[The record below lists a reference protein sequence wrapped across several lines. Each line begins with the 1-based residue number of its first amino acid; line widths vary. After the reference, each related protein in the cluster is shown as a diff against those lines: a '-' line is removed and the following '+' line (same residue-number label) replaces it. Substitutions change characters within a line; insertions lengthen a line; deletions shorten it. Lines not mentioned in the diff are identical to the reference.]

1 MKNKL
6 KSYIS
11 VLFYFFLLSESINAN
26 ESFIF
31 NVTEIE
37 ILEDGNQINGYK
49 GGTATSKD
57 GSIISAENFF
67 YNKLT
72 NILETSGNVK
82 YFDKIKNI
90 IITADKAIY
99 LKNKEKIFTIGNS
112 KAVNNNNT
120 ITASNLNYDKIKNI
134 YEAKKNVVVN
144 DFERDTTIYADKII
158 YLKNDE
164 KFFTTGNSKAVNNN
178 NTITATILEYDKIN
192 NIFKAKKNAI
202 ANDSE
207 KDATI
212 YADEINYFKNEEKI
226 LTKGKTKALIENK
239 YKFNSENVYYYR
251 NLGDL
256 ISQKR
261 SSVEDDSGNIYKLES
276 FVYNINAETLKGKEV
291 NVFAKVD
298 ENKIDQ
304 YFFSEGFFD
313 FKDQSHIAKETK
325 IKIHK
330 NVFEKEMLNLDID
343 PELYGY
349 QDPRI
354 YGSSSSSDQNKT
366 IVNNGIFTSC
376 KLNDN
381 CPPWSIKAE
390 KITHDKI
397 KKDMIYKNAILKIYD
412 VPILYFPKFF
422 HPDPTVKRRS
432 GFLQPQLNN
441 SETLGSS
448 VQIPYF
454 KTLGHDMDLTFKPT
468 LFDTKSDNN
477 KYILQNEFRKK
488 NKDSSLIADFAL
500 TKSYRSPYDN
510 KKKDIN
516 HFFFHYDK
524 NLQLPNFNTSTLD
537 AKIEKVSNDTYLKV
551 FRQNLFDTS
560 ILPSNLSTLTTEVN
574 LNLDHEDY
582 YFTSGIQAF
591 ENLGVKHSDRYQF
604 VFPYYNFSK
613 NIFTDK
619 ISGSFSF
626 SSSGSNILQNTNNLR
641 TSITNDI
648 GYSSIDYFSD
658 SGFKS
663 GIDLYFKNLNSRGSN
678 DETYTSSPQID
689 AMNIINLNTSF
700 PLFKTDDLNIE
711 TLTPKISFRVNPGNN
726 MNNFSNSGS
735 NVNADNAFDINRLGI
750 SDSYEAGKSLTLGID
765 YKLDPMESSSDTDA
779 KDKYLEFKLATVMRD
794 QVETD
799 IPTSSTINR
808 KSSDIFGSFNNN
820 LFENI
825 NFGYDFSLDNNLKTI
840 NSNTINT
847 EIEIN
852 NFISTFNFIEQRNEI
867 GTTHAINSSL
877 EYTIDNNNSLKF
889 NTRRN
894 KEINLTE
901 YYNLSYEYKNDCLT
915 AALRFNKTFYSDNDL
930 APTEDLFFTLTLI
943 PLTTY
948 ERDVY
953 KRRDGVGGLEGWFR

>member
-11 VLFYFFLLSESINAN
+11 ILFCFILLFKNAYAN
-26 ESFIF
+26 EPFIF
-31 NVTEIE
+31 DVSEIE
-37 ILEDGNQINGYK
+37 ILEEGNQINGYK

-57 GSIISAENFF
+57 GSTITAENFF

-82 YFDKIKNI
+82 YIDKIKNI
-90 IITADKAIY
+90 TITTDKAIY
-99 LKNKEKIFTIGNS
+99 FKDQEKIFTIGNS

-120 ITASNLNYDKIKNI
+120 ITASNLNYNKNKNI
-134 YEAKKNVVVN
+134 FEAKKNVVVN
-144 DFERDTTIYADKII
+144 DFEKDATIYADEIT
-158 YLKNDE
+158 YFKNEE
-164 KFFTTGNSKAVNNN
+164 KFFTNGNSKAINDN
-178 NTITATILEYDKIN
+178 NTITASILEYDKIN
-192 NIFKAKKNAI
+192 NIFEAKKNAV
-202 ANDSE
+202 ANDFE

-212 YADEINYFKNEEKI
+212 YADEITYFKNEEKI
-226 LTKGKTKALIENK
+226 FTKGRTKVLIEDK
-239 YKFNSENVYYYR
+239 YRFNSENVSYYR

-276 FVYNINAETLKGKEV
+276 FKYNINKELLKGKVV

-298 ENKIDQ
+298 ENKTDQ

-313 FKDQSHIAKETK
+313 FKNQSHIAKETK

-330 NVFEKEMLNLDID
+330 NVFENEMLKLEVD

-349 QDPRI
+349 NDPRI

-412 VPILYFPKFF
+412 VPVLYFPKFF

-441 SETLGSS
+441 SETVGSS
-448 VQIPYF
+448 IQIPYF
-454 KTLGHDMDLTFKPT
+454 KTLGYEMDLTFKPT

-488 NKDSSLIADFAL
+488 NKDSSIIADFAL
-500 TKSYRSPYDN
+500 TKSYRSPFDN

-524 NLQLPNFNTSTLD
+524 NLQLPIFETVTID
-537 AKIEKVSNDTYLKV
+537 AKIERVSNDTYLKV
-551 FRQNLFDTS
+551 FRQNLFDTP

-626 SSSGSNILQNTNNLR
+626 NSSGSNILQNTNNLR

-663 GIDLYFKNLNSRGSN
+663 GIDLYFKNLNSKGRN
-678 DETYTSSPQID
+678 DKTYTSSPQID
-689 AMNIINLNTSF
+689 AMNIIDLNTSF
-700 PLFKTDDLNIE
+700 PLFKIDDLNIE

-726 MNNFSNSGS
+726 MNDFSNSGS
-735 NVNADNAFDINRLGI
+735 NINADNAFNINRLGI

-765 YKLDPMESSSDTDA
+765 YKLDPIEASSDPDA

-794 QVETD
+794 QVEAD

-808 KSSDIFGSFNNN
+808 KSSDIFGSFDNN

-852 NFISTFNFIEQRNEI
+852 NFITTFNFIEQRNEI
-867 GTTHAINSSL
+867 GTTHAISSSL
-877 EYTIDNNNSLKF
+877 EYTIDKNTSLKF
-889 NTRRN
+889 DTRRN

-915 AALRFNKTFYSDNDL
+915 AALKFNKTFYSDNDL

-948 ERDVY
+948 EKDVY
-953 KRRDGVGGLEGWFR
+953 KRRDGIGGLKGWFR

>member
-1 MKNKL
+1 M
-6 KSYIS
+6 
-11 VLFYFFLLSESINAN
+11 
-26 ESFIF
+26 
-31 NVTEIE
+31 
-37 ILEDGNQINGYK
+37 
-49 GGTATSKD
+49 
-57 GSIISAENFF
+57 
-67 YNKLT
+67 
-72 NILETSGNVK
+72 
-82 YFDKIKNI
+82 
-90 IITADKAIY
+90 
-99 LKNKEKIFTIGNS
+99 
-112 KAVNNNNT
+112 
-120 ITASNLNYDKIKNI
+120 
-134 YEAKKNVVVN
+134 
-144 DFERDTTIYADKII
+144 
-158 YLKNDE
+158 
-164 KFFTTGNSKAVNNN
+164 
-178 NTITATILEYDKIN
+178 
-192 NIFKAKKNAI
+192 
-202 ANDSE
+202 
-207 KDATI
+207 
-212 YADEINYFKNEEKI
+212 
-226 LTKGKTKALIENK
+226 
-239 YKFNSENVYYYR
+239 
-251 NLGDL
+251 
-256 ISQKR
+256 
-261 SSVEDDSGNIYKLES
+261 
-276 FVYNINAETLKGKEV
+276 
-291 NVFAKVD
+291 
-298 ENKIDQ
+298 
-304 YFFSEGFFD
+304 
-313 FKDQSHIAKETK
+313 
-325 IKIHK
+325 
-330 NVFEKEMLNLDID
+330 
-343 PELYGY
+343 
-349 QDPRI
+349 
-354 YGSSSSSDQNKT
+354 
-366 IVNNGIFTSC
+366 
-376 KLNDN
+376 
-381 CPPWSIKAE
+381 
-390 KITHDKI
+390 
-397 KKDMIYKNAILKIYD
+397 
-412 VPILYFPKFF
+412 
-422 HPDPTVKRRS
+422 
-432 GFLQPQLNN
+432 
-441 SETLGSS
+441 
-448 VQIPYF
+448 
-454 KTLGHDMDLTFKPT
+454 
-468 LFDTKSDNN
+468 
-477 KYILQNEFRKK
+477 
-488 NKDSSLIADFAL
+488 
-500 TKSYRSPYDN
+500 
-510 KKKDIN
+510 
-516 HFFFHYDK
+516 
-524 NLQLPNFNTSTLD
+524 
-537 AKIEKVSNDTYLKV
+537 
-551 FRQNLFDTS
+551 
-560 ILPSNLSTLTTEVN
+560 PSNLSTLTTEVN

-619 ISGSFSF
+619 IAGSFSF

-726 MNNFSNSGS
+726 MSDFSNSGS
-735 NVNADNAFDINRLGI
+735 NINADNAFDINRLGI

-765 YKLDPMESSSDTDA
+765 YKLDPMESSSDPDA

-889 NTRRN
+889 DTRRN

-953 KRRDGVGGLEGWFR
+953 KRRDGLVDLRDGFVK

>member
-11 VLFYFFLLSESINAN
+11 ILFCFFLLSEYAN
-26 ESFIF
+26 TNEPFIF

-37 ILEDGNQINGYK
+37 VLENGNQINGYK
-49 GGTATSKD
+49 GGTATTED
-57 GSIISAENFF
+57 GSTISAEKFF

-82 YFDKIKNI
+82 YLDKVKNI
-90 IITADKAIY
+90 VITADKAIY

-112 KAVNNNNT
+112 KVVNNNNT

-134 YEAKKNVVVN
+134 YKAKKNVVVK
-144 DFERDTTIYADKII
+144 DFEKNATIYADEITYLKNDEKFFTSGNSKAVNDSNTITASILEYDKVKNIFKAKKNAVANDFEKDATIYADEII

-164 KFFTTGNSKAVNNN
+164 KFF
-178 NTITATILEYDKIN
+178 
-192 NIFKAKKNAI
+192 
-202 ANDSE
+202 
-207 KDATI
+207 
-212 YADEINYFKNEEKI
+212 
-226 LTKGKTKALIENK
+226 TKGKTKALIENK
-239 YKFNSENVYYYR
+239 YKFNSEDVSYYR

-256 ISQKR
+256 ISQKK
-261 SSVEDDSGNIYKLES
+261 SSIEDDSGNIYKLKS
-276 FVYNINAETLKGKEV
+276 FVYNINREILKGKEV
-291 NVFAKVD
+291 NIFAKVD

-330 NVFEKEMLNLDID
+330 NVFENEMLKLEID

-354 YGSSSSSDQNKT
+354 YGSSSSSDQSKT
-366 IVNNGIFTSC
+366 VVNNGIFTSC

-397 KKDMIYKNAILKIYD
+397 KKDMIYKNAILRIYD
-412 VPILYFPKFF
+412 VPVLYFPKFF

-432 GFLQPQLNN
+432 GFLQPQFNN

-448 VQIPYF
+448 IQIPYF

-500 TKSYRSPYDN
+500 TKGYRSSFDN
-510 KKKDIN
+510 KKKNIN
-516 HFFFHYDK
+516 HLFFQYDK
-524 NLQLPNFNTSTLD
+524 NLQLPNFEKSTID

-551 FRQNLFDTS
+551 FRQNLFDTP

-574 LNLDHEDY
+574 INLDHEDY
-582 YFTSGIQAF
+582 FFSTGIQAF
-591 ENLGVKHSDRYQF
+591 ENLGTKHSDRYQF

-619 ISGSFSF
+619 IDGSFLF
-626 SSSGSNILQNTNNLR
+626 SSSGSNRLLNTNNLK
-641 TSITNDI
+641 TSVTNDL
-648 GYSSIDYFSD
+648 GYKSIDYFSD

-663 GIDLYFKNLNSRGSN
+663 SLDLYFRNLNSRGKN

-689 AMNIINLNTSF
+689 AMNIINFDTSL
-700 PLFKTDDLNIE
+700 PLFKIDEFNLE
-711 TLTPKISFRVNPGNN
+711 SLTPKVSFRVNPGNN
-726 MNNFSNSGS
+726 MNNYSDSSSNI
-735 NVNADNAFDINRLGI
+735 NADNVFDINRLGI

-765 YKLDPMESSSDTDA
+765 YKLDPMEVNSDPDS
-779 KDKYLEFKLATVMRD
+779 KDKYMEFKLATVIRD
-794 QVETD
+794 QIETD

-808 KSSDIFGSFNNN
+808 KNSDIFGSFEYN
-820 LFENI
+820 LLENI

-840 NSNTINT
+840 NSNTINAEF
-847 EIEIN
+847 EIS
-852 NFISTFNFIEQRNEI
+852 NFITTFNYIEQRNEI
-867 GTTHAINSSL
+867 GTTHAVNTGL
-877 EYTIDNNNSLKF
+877 EYAIDNNNSLKF
-889 NTRRN
+889 DTRRN

-915 AALRFNKTFYSDNDL
+915 AALKFNKTFYTDNDL
-930 APTEDLFFTLTLI
+930 APREDLFFTLTLV

-948 ERDVY
+948 ERDIY
-953 KRRDGVGGLEGWFR
+953 KRRDGIGGLRGWFR

>member
-11 VLFYFFLLSESINAN
+11 ILFCFFLLSEYAN
-26 ESFIF
+26 TNEPFIF

-37 ILEDGNQINGYK
+37 VLENGNQINGYK
-49 GGTATSKD
+49 GGTATTED
-57 GSIISAENFF
+57 GSTISAEKFF

-82 YFDKIKNI
+82 YLDKVKNI
-90 IITADKAIY
+90 VITADKAIY

-144 DFERDTTIYADKII
+144 DFEKNATIYADEITYLKNDEKFFTSGNSKAVNDSNTITASILEYDKVKNIFKAKKNAVANDFEKDATIYADEII

-164 KFFTTGNSKAVNNN
+164 KFF
-178 NTITATILEYDKIN
+178 
-192 NIFKAKKNAI
+192 
-202 ANDSE
+202 
-207 KDATI
+207 
-212 YADEINYFKNEEKI
+212 
-226 LTKGKTKALIENK
+226 TKGKTKALIENK
-239 YKFNSENVYYYR
+239 YKFNSEDVSYYR

-256 ISQKR
+256 ISQKK
-261 SSVEDDSGNIYKLES
+261 SSIEDDSGNIYKLKS
-276 FVYNINAETLKGKEV
+276 FVYNINREILKGKEV
-291 NVFAKVD
+291 NIFAKVD

-330 NVFEKEMLNLDID
+330 NVFENEMLKLEID

-354 YGSSSSSDQNKT
+354 YGSSSSSDQSKT
-366 IVNNGIFTSC
+366 VVNNGIFTSC

-397 KKDMIYKNAILKIYD
+397 KKDMIYKNAILRIYD
-412 VPILYFPKFF
+412 VPVLYFPKFF

-432 GFLQPQLNN
+432 GFLQPQFNN

-448 VQIPYF
+448 IQIPYF

-516 HFFFHYDK
+516 HFFFQYDK

-700 PLFKTDDLNIE
+700 PLFKIDDLNIE

-726 MNNFSNSGS
+726 MNDFSNSGS
-735 NVNADNAFDINRLGI
+735 NINADNAFDINRLGI

-765 YKLDPMESSSDTDA
+765 YRLDPMESSSDPDA

-852 NFISTFNFIEQRNEI
+852 NFITTFNFIEQRNEI
-867 GTTHAINSSL
+867 GTTHAISSSL
-877 EYTIDNNNSLKF
+877 EYTIDKNTSLKF
-889 NTRRN
+889 DTRRN

-915 AALRFNKTFYSDNDL
+915 AALKFNKTFYTDNDL
-930 APTEDLFFTLTLI
+930 APREDLFFTLTLV

-948 ERDVY
+948 ERDIY
-953 KRRDGVGGLEGWFR
+953 KRRDGIGGLRGWFR

>member
-11 VLFYFFLLSESINAN
+11 ILLCFFLLSESTNAD

-37 ILEDGNQINGYK
+37 ILDDGNQINGYK

-82 YFDKIKNI
+82 YIDKIKNI
-90 IITADKAIY
+90 VITTDKAIY

-112 KAVNNNNT
+112 KVVNNNNT
-120 ITASNLNYDKIKNI
+120 ITASDLNYDKIKNI
-134 YEAKKNVVVN
+134 YEAKKNVIVN
-144 DFERDTTIYADKII
+144 DFEKETTIYADEIT

-164 KFFTTGNSKAVNNN
+164 KFFTTGNSKAVNNY
-178 NTITATILEYDKIN
+178 NTIKASILEYDKIN
-192 NIFKAKKNAI
+192 NIFKAKKNAVAI
-202 ANDSE
+202 DSQ

-212 YADEINYFKNEEKI
+212 YADEITYFKNEEKI
-226 LTKGKTKALIENK
+226 FTKGKTKTLIENK
-239 YKFNSENVYYYR
+239 YKFNSENVSYYR

-261 SSVEDDSGNIYKLES
+261 SSVEDDSGNVYKLEN
-276 FVYNINAETLKGKEV
+276 FTYNINKEILKGKEV

-343 PELYGY
+343 PEIYGY

-354 YGSSSSSDQNKT
+354 YGSSSSSDRNKT

-412 VPILYFPKFF
+412 VPVLYFPKFF

-488 NKDSSLIADFAL
+488 NKDSSLIADLAL
-500 TKSYRSPYDN
+500 TKSYRSPFDN

-516 HFFFHYDK
+516 HFFFQYDK
-524 NLQLPNFNTSTLD
+524 NLQLSNFVTSKLD

-551 FRQNLFDTS
+551 FRQNLFDTP
-560 ILPSNLSTLTTEVN
+560 ILPDSLSTLTTELNV
-574 LNLDHEDY
+574 NLDHENY
-582 YFTSGIQAF
+582 YFTTGIQAF
-591 ENLGVKHSDRYQF
+591 ENLGIEHSDRYQF

-619 ISGSFSF
+619 IDGSFSF
-626 SSSGSNILQNTNNLR
+626 TSSGSNRLLNTNNLK
-641 TSITNDI
+641 TSITNDFS
-648 GYSSIDYFSD
+648 YNSIDYFSD

-663 GIDLYFKNLNSRGSN
+663 RFDLYFRNLNSSGKN
-678 DETYTSSPQID
+678 DITYTSSPQID

-700 PLFKTDDLNIE
+700 PLFKINEINME

-726 MNNFSNSGS
+726 MNNNSNSSS
-735 NVNADNAFDINRLGI
+735 NVNADNVFDINRLGI

-765 YKLDPMESSSDTDA
+765 YRYDPMEVSSDPDA

-794 QVETD
+794 QIETD
-799 IPTSSTINR
+799 IPTSSTIN
-808 KSSDIFGSFNNN
+808 KKNSDIFGSFDNN

-825 NFGYDFSLDNNLKTI
+825 NFGYDFSLDNNLRTI
-840 NSNTINT
+840 NSNIINT

-852 NFISTFNFIEQRNEI
+852 NFITAFNFIEQRNEI
-867 GTTHAINSSL
+867 GSTHAINASL
-877 EYTIDNNNSLKF
+877 EYKVDNNTSLKF
-889 NTRRN
+889 DTRRN

-901 YYNLSYEYKNDCLT
+901 YYNLSYEYKNDCLI
-915 AALRFNKTFYSDNDL
+915 AALKFNKTFYSDNDL
-930 APTEDLFFTLTLI
+930 VPTEDLFFTLTLI

-948 ERDVY
+948 EKDVY
-953 KRRDGVGGLEGWFR
+953 KRRDGIGGLEGWFR